1 MNKLLI
7 ALAGAGL
14 LFASAG
20 QTAAVASEG
29 AKPALTEEAS
39 GALAQAEANIKLGE
53 EKENVWTTAVKALKK
68 AKAAAAKGDS
78 AMVIEESKVASDLA
92 ILGVEQTKYPL
103 THF

>member
-29 AKPALTEEAS
+29 ANPALTEEAS
-39 GALAQAEANIKLGE
+39 KALAQAEADIKLGK
-53 EKENVWTTAVKALKK
+53 EKKNLWTTAVKALDQ

-78 AMVIEESKVASDLA
+78 AMVVKESKMASDLA